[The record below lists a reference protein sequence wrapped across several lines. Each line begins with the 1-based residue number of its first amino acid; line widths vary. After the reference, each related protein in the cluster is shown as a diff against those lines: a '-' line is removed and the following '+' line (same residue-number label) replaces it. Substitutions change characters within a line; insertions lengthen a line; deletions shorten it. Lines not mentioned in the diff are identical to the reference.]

1 MRRSFLESKVLG
13 QLAERDGL
21 TGLFNRR
28 HFQGVMHVDE
38 RYAVEWAAIP
48 HFFYDFYVYQYS
60 TGIVAAHALAE
71 ALLTGDTKARERY
84 GTFLRSGGSDHP
96 LELLRKAGVDLE
108 SAAPYDAAMQGIV
121 RRIDALDAL
130 IG

>member
-1 MRRSFLESKVLG
+1 
-13 QLAERDGL
+13 
-21 TGLFNRR
+21 
-28 HFQGVMHVDE
+28 MHVDE

-71 ALLTGDTKARERY
+71 ALLAGDEQARERY
-84 GTFLRSGGSDHP
+84 GTFLRSGGSAYP
-96 LELLRKAGVDLE
+96 LELLRRAGVDLE
-108 SAAPYDAAMQGIV
+108 TAAPYEAAMQGMK
-121 RRIDALDAL
+121 RRIDELDAL